1 MLRRLPLFVL
11 TALLIMAA
19 LLALIALPRQSTTAA
34 DSAATL
40 MALLESRMAD
50 GASVT
55 LQFERPFLGGETLL
69 TLPDAEFDRQLFSV
83 GADYLCISEP
93 WNDTRRIHCTPFANV
108 VSASYELE
116 D

>member
-1 MLRRLPLFVL
+1 MLRRLPLFIL
-11 TALLIMAA
+11 TALLIVAA
-19 LLALIALPRQSTTAA
+19 LLSLIALPRQSTTAD

-40 MALLESRMAD
+40 MALLESRLAD
-50 GASVT
+50 GKPVT

-69 TLPDAEFDRQLFSV
+69 TLPDAEFDRQLSSV

-93 WNDTRRIHCTPFANV
+93 WNNTRRIHCTPFANL
-108 VSASYELE
+108 VSASYE